1 MNALDSVRSKS
12 LQPLVMAFLENVERT
27 SSSAMTP
34 AKIAWQVRRDQ
45 LLCDC
50 AMFRATGKLEPD
62 LLRLE
67 KETEGTDEYR
77 KELRKLVQEFFTS
90 LTPKTEERFLD
101 RYGVGYIN
109 ELLKEVAGMQQW
121 IDALLASTTIEAWAT
136 FESLASD
143 LWVIGVDDG
152 PGEIAARLL
161 LDSKSFKSPE
171 DNIGPKKAHE
181 IGVNPKTNLGTFLK
195 RTGKISLQRL
205 REIQLWYGR
214 AFGEAAK
221 DSFDKISDG
230 YIFALAA
237 VRNALTH
244 AASRAD
250 TDFLKQAQRFPELK
264 NYQLNDKILLDGEF
278 VRKLREAAHALA
290 VHLIQ
295 LVDDL
300 ITPQQPNDAASGS

>member
-101 RYGVGYIN
+101 RYGVGYI
-109 ELLKEVAGMQQW
+109 
-121 IDALLASTTIEAWAT
+121 
-136 FESLASD
+136 
-143 LWVIGVDDG
+143 
-152 PGEIAARLL
+152 
-161 LDSKSFKSPE
+161 
-171 DNIGPKKAHE
+171 
-181 IGVNPKTNLGTFLK
+181 K
-195 RTGKISLQRL
+195 RTPKR
-205 REIQLWYGR
+205 GR
-214 AFGEAAK
+214 G
-221 DSFDKISDG
+221 D
-230 YIFALAA
+230 AA
-237 VRNALTH
+237 VDRC
-244 AASRAD
+244 
-250 TDFLKQAQRFPELK
+250 
-264 NYQLNDKILLDGEF
+264 
-278 VRKLREAAHALA
+278 LA
-290 VHLIQ
+290 CI
-295 LVDDL
+295 DY
-300 ITPQQPNDAASGS
+300 N